1 MDMGDGRGL
10 LPYVPPVVP
19 PDAPE
24 EYKRF
29 ANMHGEWLDVPERQF
44 FKGWAGIVAPW
55 DGGPMHV
62 MEGDTARYWD
72 YERDNPRFVEMPT
85 ETQPDVSA
93 TLPARDPAPVSG
105 ELGTPQVQ
113 PPEPPAAAKL
123 PVGTAKYR
131 PVGVEKAQG
140 AYNHNLAEALRT
152 SGIATDN
159 EFTAAIDLPA
169 LEVMRSGD
177 PQRIEEWRVKMGLH
191 STDPAS
197 WMRLSPVARLS
208 FMENAG
214 MLNSMDITHVASL
227 YNYAMQPGRDY

>member
-1 MDMGDGRGL
+1 MGDGRGL
-10 LPYVPPVVP
+10 KPFPFMQVP

-29 ANMHGEWLDVPERQF
+29 AKMHGEWLDVPERQF

-72 YERDNPRFVEMPT
+72 YERDNPRFVKMET

-93 TLPARDPAPVSG
+93 TLPARDPSPVAG

-113 PPEPPAAAKL
+113 PPESSAAAKL
-123 PVGTAKYR
+123 PVGTANYR

-152 SGIATDN
+152 SGTATDG

-169 LEVMRSGD
+169 LEVMKSGD

-191 STDPAS
+191 SIDPAN